1 MESMEDISVVN
12 REKNNYTEWRKTMF
26 DDMTVEE
33 FSEAAA
39 EYDRKHPAT
48 FKRAQVPTDRTAK
61 V

>member
-1 MESMEDISVVN
+1 
-12 REKNNYTEWRKTMF
+12 MF

-48 FKRAQVPTDRTAK
+48 FKRAQLPIDRTAK